1 MVMTPENFLMLNYFT
16 QSEVE
21 STGANIKD
29 VKFELMFRLDA
40 FRRDLGAPVYL
51 LKKGLT
57 TGGHSSPEHPAGKA
71 VDVYISE
78 VKPVWTVYKC
88 ALKNQFRGFG
98 VYWNGIAYS
107 YHLDIGAEYRQWVGV
122 PDGKGNWRFGSLIVD
137 PKNLI

>member
-1 MVMTPENFLMLNYFT
+1 MTPENFLMLNYFT

-51 LKKGLT
+51 LNNGLT
-57 TGGHSSPEHPAGKA
+57 TGKHSSPEHPNGEAA
-71 VDVYISE
+71 DVCTGAIM
-78 VKPVWTVYKC
+78 PVWTVYKC

-107 YHLDIGAEYRQWVGV
+107 YHLDIGTEYRQWTGI
-122 PDGKGNWRFGSLIVD
+122 PDGKGNWKFGTLIVD